1 MSDSAELSGEQ
12 VDRYSRHIILD
23 EVGPEGQ
30 GKLLDT
36 RVLCIGAGGLGSPI
50 IQYLAAAGIGTI
62 GIVDDDVVERSN
74 LQRQVIHGEDD
85 IGRKKVKSAAE
96 FVEKMNPDVEVE
108 KHEIR
113 VSSSNIEDLIQDYD
127 FVVDGT
133 DNFATRY
140 LVNDAC
146 TLADKPFSHGAIF
159 KFEGQVTSFTDPDGP
174 CYRCM
179 FPEAPPEGMVP
190 NCAAAGVI
198 GVLPGVVGV
207 IQATEVVKHILGK
220 GRSLDGR
227 MVFYDSL
234 DMSFDEVE
242 IRKNPD
248 CPVCSDSAE
257 IESVQEVEYSQSCSI
272 PDSDSDSDSGT
283 PEAEPT
289 EADD

>member
-1 MSDSAELSGEQ
+1 MSEGSKLNEEQ

-30 GKLLDT
+30 SKLLNS
-36 RVLCIGAGGLGSPI
+36 RVLVIGAGGLGAPI
-50 IQYLAAAGIGTI
+50 IQYLSAAGVGTL

-74 LQRQVIHGEDD
+74 LQRQVIHGDD
-85 IGRKKVKSAAE
+85 DVGRKKVDSAEE
-96 FVEKMNPDVEVE
+96 FVNQMNPDVEVE
-108 KHEIR
+108 KHETR
-113 VSSSNIEDLIQDYD
+113 VDNTNIDNLIESYD

-146 TLADKPFSHGAIF
+146 TLANKPFSHGAIF

-207 IQATEVVKHILGK
+207 IQATEAVKHVLGK
-220 GRSLDGR
+220 GRTLDGR
-227 MVFYDSL
+227 MIFYDSL

-242 IRKNPD
+242 IRKDPN
-248 CPVCSDSAE
+248 CPVCSPSAE
-257 IESVQEVEYSQSCSI
+257 IESVSEVEYSQACSI
-272 PDSDSDSDSGT
+272 N
-283 PEAEPT
+283 
-289 EADD
+289 

>member
-1 MSDSAELSGEQ
+1 MSDGLTKLNEEQ

-30 GKLLDT
+30 SALLNSK
-36 RVLCIGAGGLGSPI
+36 VLVIGAGGLGAPI
-50 IQYLAAAGIGTI
+50 IQYLTAAGVGNL

-74 LQRQVIHGEDD
+74 LQRQVIHGDDD
-85 IGRKKVKSAAE
+85 IGRKKVDSAE
-96 FVEKMNPDVEVE
+96 DFVNNLNPDIEVT
-108 KHEIR
+108 KYDKR
-113 VSSSNIEDLIQDYD
+113 VNNDNINDLLQGYD

-146 TLADKPFSHGAIF
+146 TLEGKPFSHGAIF
-159 KFEGQVTSFTDPDGP
+159 KFEGQVTSFTEPDGP

-198 GVLPGVVGV
+198 GVLPGIIGV
-207 IQATEVVKHILGK
+207 IQATEVVKHII
-220 GRSLDGR
+220 GRGESLDGR
-227 MVFYDSL
+227 MLFYDSL

-242 IRKNPD
+242 IRKDPE
-248 CPVCSDSAE
+248 CPVCSSRPE
-257 IESVQEVEYSQSCSI
+257 IESVKEVEYTQACSI
-272 PDSDSDSDSGT
+272 N
-283 PEAEPT
+283 
-289 EADD
+289 

>member
-1 MSDSAELSGEQ
+1 MTDGAKLSAEQ

-23 EVGPEGQ
+23 EVGPDGQ
-30 GKLLDT
+30 QALLDS

-50 IQYLAAAGIGTI
+50 IQYLAAAGVGTL

-74 LQRQVIHGEDD
+74 LQRQVIHGDD
-85 IGRKKVKSAAE
+85 DVGKKKVDSAAE
-96 FVEKMNPDVEVE
+96 FVEHMNPDVEVE
-108 KHEIR
+108 THDVR
-113 VSSSNIEDLIQDYD
+113 LAPTNVDDLIEGYD

-146 TLADKPFSHGAIF
+146 TLAEKPFSHGAIF
-159 KFEGQVTSFTDPDGP
+159 KFEGQVTTFTDPDGP

-207 IQATEVVKHILGK
+207 IQATEVVKHVLDVGET
-220 GRSLDGR
+220 LDGR

-242 IRKNPD
+242 IRKDPD
-248 CPVCSDSAE
+248 CPVCGDDPE
-257 IESVQEVEYSQSCSI
+257 IESVREVSYDAACSI
-272 PDSDSDSDSGT
+272 PT
-283 PEAEPT
+283 APEDDVGV

>member
-1 MSDSAELSGEQ
+1 MSEGLAKLDEEQ

-23 EVGPEGQ
+23 EVGPQGQ
-30 GKLLDT
+30 AELLNS

-62 GIVDDDVVERSN
+62 GIVDDDEVERSN
-74 LQRQVIHGEDD
+74 LQRQVIHGDGD
-85 IGRKKVKSAAE
+85 VGRKKVDSAAD
-96 FVEKMNPDVEVE
+96 FVEQLNPDIEVE
-108 KHEIR
+108 KHPTR
-113 VSSSNIEDLIQDYD
+113 VDSTNIEGLIESYD

-146 TLADKPFSHGAIF
+146 TLANKPFSHGAIF

-190 NCAAAGVI
+190 NCAATGVI

-207 IQATEVVKHILGK
+207 IQATEVVKYVLGK
-220 GRSLDGR
+220 GEPLDGR
-227 MVFYDSL
+227 MMFYNSL

-242 IRKNPD
+242 IRKDPN
-248 CPVCSDSAE
+248 CPVCSSSREIDS
-257 IESVQEVEYSQSCSI
+257 VTEVEYSQACSI
-272 PDSDSDSDSGT
+272 N
-283 PEAEPT
+283 
-289 EADD
+289 